1 MPRNSA
7 GLDVGVVVETA
18 LAIADAEGVEGLT
31 MRKLAARLDV
41 TPMAIYHH
49 VRNKEE
55 LLDLVADESMKPLLA
70 LDQPVDAASRLVEFF
85 TAFHGLHLAHPALAQ
100 VMTQRPLEGPTATQI
115 GENLLNSLVN
125 GGIDGERAAS
135 ALISLVNYTLG
146 TSLYRLSRSGRHF
159 GAFPQA
165 PTAHRLRKTMEAAA
179 VNEAQFLDGLQRL
192 VHSYLA

>member
-85 TAFHGLHLAHPALAQ
+85 TAFHRLHLAHPALAQ

-125 GGIDGERAAS
+125 GGIDGERATS